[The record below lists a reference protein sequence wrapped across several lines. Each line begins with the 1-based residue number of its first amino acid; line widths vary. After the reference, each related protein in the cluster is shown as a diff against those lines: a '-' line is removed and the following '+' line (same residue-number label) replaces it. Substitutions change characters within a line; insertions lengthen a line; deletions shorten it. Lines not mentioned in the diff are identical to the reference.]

1 MRRIDLPEIED
12 QSWCPAWLRD
22 AMTGYLQVVIE
33 VARPY
38 DVAVPAVLELLE
50 RTSSDE
56 VVDLASGAGGPWAH
70 LFASLRQERPS
81 LRVTL
86 TDLHPNARAAS
97 RLSADGIDYFVGSV
111 AADAVPAE
119 LGGVRTMFTALHH
132 FDREQVRAIFAA
144 AQRDRVGFAA
154 FEATQRS
161 ARGVLVTL
169 VIPILVLFLMPLV
182 KPRRVV
188 PLLLTYLPPLLP
200 LLIWWD
206 GLASTLR
213 THTADELRA
222 VVAEVQEPGYS
233 WRIEEVAVRGA
244 PIPVLR
250 VVGGPDR
257 RG

>member
-38 DVAVPAVLELLE
+38 DVAVPSVLELLE

-70 LFASLRQERPS
+70 LFSGLRKERPS

-86 TDLHPNARAAS
+86 TDLHPNAQAAS
-97 RLSADGIDYFVGSV
+97 RLRADGVDYFAGSV

-119 LGGVRTMFTALHH
+119 LRGVRTMFTALHH
-132 FDREQVRAIFAA
+132 FDPEQVRAIFAA

-154 FEATQRS
+154 FEATHRS
-161 ARGVLVTL
+161 VRGLLVTL
-169 VIPILVLFLMPLV
+169 VIPILVLFLMPRV
-182 KPRRVV
+182 RPRRVV
-188 PLLLTYLPPLLP
+188 PLVLTYLPPLLP

-213 THTADELRA
+213 THTADELRDI
-222 VVAEVQEPGYS
+222 VAEIQEPGYS
-233 WRIEEVAVRGA
+233 WRVEEVAVRGA

-250 VVGGPDR
+250 VLGGPWK
-257 RG
+257 